1 MHVYMI
7 ICTQRDGYRKID
19 SVQYL
24 LAAQHNMRMSL
35 VQTPTSDLTFPQNLC
50 QGSTSAGSLHVE

>member
-1 MHVYMI
+1 MRVYVI
-7 ICTQRDGYRKID
+7 ICTQWDGYRRSD

-35 VQTPTSDLTFPQNLC
+35 VQTPT
-50 QGSTSAGSLHVE
+50 

>member
-7 ICTQRDGYRKID
+7 ICTQRDNYRKID

-24 LAAQHNMRMSL
+24 LAAQHNMCMSL
-35 VQTPTSDLTFPQNLC
+35 VQTPT
-50 QGSTSAGSLHVE
+50 